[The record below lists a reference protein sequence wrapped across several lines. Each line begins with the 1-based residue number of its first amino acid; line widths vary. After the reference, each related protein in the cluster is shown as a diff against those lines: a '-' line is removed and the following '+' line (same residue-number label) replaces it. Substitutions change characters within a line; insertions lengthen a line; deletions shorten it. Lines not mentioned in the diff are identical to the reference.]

1 MFMSSLS
8 STRRRSMIETLSLD
22 ALTPKTYTDPDSL
35 SREITTIRK
44 EGFSLDKEEFNLGM
58 IAIAVPVSDAD
69 GRFYA
74 ALGVHGPIQRLS
86 LESACASFA
95 GLYEAAT
102 HITAILFEE

>member
-58 IAIAVPVSDAD
+58 IAVPVSDAD

-95 GLYEAAT
+95 GLCEAAT

>member
-22 ALTPKTYTDPDSL
+22 ALTPKTYTDPDNL

-69 GRFYA
+69 GWFYA
-74 ALGVHGPIQRLS
+74 ALGVHGPLSGS

>member
-1 MFMSSLS
+1 
-8 STRRRSMIETLSLD
+8 
-22 ALTPKTYTDPDSL
+22 
-35 SREITTIRK
+35 
-44 EGFSLDKEEFNLGM
+44 M

-102 HITAILFEE
+102 HITTILFED